1 MPSPSEVQKSMTN
14 ADDMSS
20 TNWCLLL
27 VFLQVLVVSV
37 VGNNGLTQLLVEN
50 TEGSKSVKIWKYKVH
65 MTFVSDHGQQK
76 TMSDE

>member
-1 MPSPSEVQKSMTN
+1 MTN

-20 TNWCLLL
+20 TNSRLLP
-27 VFLQVLVVSV
+27 VFLPVLVVSV

-50 TEGSKSVKIWKYKVH
+50 TEGPKSFIKYKAH

-76 TMSDE
+76 TMSDER